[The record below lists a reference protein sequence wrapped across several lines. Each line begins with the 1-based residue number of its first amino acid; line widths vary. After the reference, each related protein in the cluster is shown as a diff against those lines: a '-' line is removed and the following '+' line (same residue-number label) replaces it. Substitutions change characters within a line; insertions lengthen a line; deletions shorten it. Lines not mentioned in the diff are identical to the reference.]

1 MVLCTS
7 RAGFAEPELHVLL
20 LWTSVLLV
28 SMRLTTTDVD
38 WRRRYGVSM
47 IWPAEGMASC
57 NRRVPRRRKMTA
69 CRSSYVPCRSAPA
82 WLVWSSSAVLSCCSK
97 THHEGAQALDRR
109 TKRPRKAT
117 WNERSRRCT
126 VRERIAAVRFC
137 ICSPQSVACHFNTSD
152 TGPWRVA
159 QTTGTKGLVSS
170 SFQVHARDPELRDLC
185 GSMGQEQCSSFHLP
199 IFMAYVP
206 QPLQTRVEGA
216 DSGSVKDRL
225 VRPARDQ
232 PCARRVRMQRATISM
247 RVSRCEYP
255 VRGPKDGTQRG
266 GQVRPERERG
276 SATRGGHEARPSASR
291 NRSDICPREAQEPVP
306 SSKDQRRN
314 PVGPPM
320 SRESRARGH
329 KEKEQ
334 SKS

>member
-7 RAGFAEPELHVLL
+7 RAGFAETELHVLL

-28 SMRLTTTDVD
+28 SMRLTTTVD

-57 NRRVPRRRKMTA
+57 NRRVLRRRKMTA

-206 QPLQTRVEGA
+206 QPLQTGVEGA

-232 PCARRVRMQRATISM
+232 PCARRVRMQRATISV

-266 GQVRPERERG
+266 DGSGLNVNVDPRPAVDMKRDRRPRETGAISARERLK
-276 SATRGGHEARPSASR
+276 SQCRRPR
-291 NRSDICPREAQEPVP
+291 TNEGIQ
-306 SSKDQRRN
+306 
-314 PVGPPM
+314 
-320 SRESRARGH
+320 
-329 KEKEQ
+329 
-334 SKS
+334 